1 MSAKYIFTYGSLLS
15 AFDNPAQDLLKEH
28 ARFLDKATFRGK
40 LFMIDWYPGV
50 VESENPND
58 IVHGE
63 VYEIENKEPLLK
75 ELDRYEG
82 CSIDDSEPH
91 EFIRMEKSV
100 KLQNSRF
107 LTAWIYIYQRP
118 VSNKERISSGDFA
131 SFRF

>member
-1 MSAKYIFTYGSLLS
+1 
-15 AFDNPAQDLLKEH
+15 
-28 ARFLDKATFRGK
+28 
-40 LFMIDWYPGV
+40 MIDWYPGV

-63 VYEIENKEPLLK
+63 VYEVENEEPLLM

-100 KLQNSRF
+100 KLQNSRL